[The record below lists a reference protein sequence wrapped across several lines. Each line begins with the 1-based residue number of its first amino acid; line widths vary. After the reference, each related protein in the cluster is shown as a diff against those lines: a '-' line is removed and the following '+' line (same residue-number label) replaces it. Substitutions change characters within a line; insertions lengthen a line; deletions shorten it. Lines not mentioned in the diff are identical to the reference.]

1 MVSLETWKAL
11 AGEAS
16 DSKVATSSEMTTG
29 VASGISLVIDAAG
42 AFYGHEH
49 GLGSSNWIPADTT
62 CLFHQGT

>member
-29 VASGISLVIDAAG
+29 VASGISLVIGAAG

-49 GLGSSNWIPADTT
+49 GLAVVE
-62 CLFHQGT
+62 